1 MGSNTIAI
9 VSEAEY
15 LATSYE
21 PDAEFEDDVLI
32 ERNLRERDH
41 SWLQAAL
48 AAFLSTAASLGAD
61 DGVLRVEGSPI
72 EVPLK
77 KLEE

>member
-1 MGSNTIAI
+1 LVAGRARG
-9 VSEAEY
+9 
-15 LATSYE
+15 
-21 PDAEFEDDVLI
+21 VL
-32 ERNLRERDH
+32 
-41 SWLQAAL
+41 
-48 AAFLSTAASLGAD
+48 LSTAASLGAD